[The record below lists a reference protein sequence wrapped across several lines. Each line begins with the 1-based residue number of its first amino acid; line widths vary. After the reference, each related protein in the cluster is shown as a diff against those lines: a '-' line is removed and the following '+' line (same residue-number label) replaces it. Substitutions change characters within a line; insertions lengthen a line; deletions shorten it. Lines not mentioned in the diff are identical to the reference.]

1 MHKVQIIVSNFFD
14 RFFFSFT
21 DCRFQPFCCE
31 KFKNKILY
39 KTHFV
44 IFLMEPHLIL
54 PPFLFSHFLSPFKNL
69 STLIK
74 DRYYCVTVQAEVV
87 MQLAPPETQLASS
100 KFISV
105 SVSAEF
111 FRTIE
116 LLRALL
122 RAHRKSYVL
131 REKNCKKIIPTI
143 HRSVHTL
150 HQLLP

>member
-1 MHKVQIIVSNFFD
+1 
-14 RFFFSFT
+14 
-21 DCRFQPFCCE
+21 
-31 KFKNKILY
+31 
-39 KTHFV
+39 
-44 IFLMEPHLIL
+44 MEPHFIP
-54 PPFLFSHFLSPFKNL
+54 PPFFFIPHFLSPFKNL

-87 MQLAPPETQLASS
+87 MQLAPSETQLASS

-122 RAHRKSYVL
+122 RAHRKSYV
-131 REKNCKKIIPTI
+131 RRKKKKKP
-143 HRSVHTL
+143 V
-150 HQLLP
+150 